1 LSLLVVSCS
10 LAAGILIGRA
20 IARALRRPPADGAPS
35 SAATPGRAMSPGNVG
50 EADSK
55 TSVDP
60 LEGFFCHLGD
70 VILAK
75 TGEEAWL
82 AGALV
87 FRERLPMAALF
98 VAPEAG
104 TDRAIFV
111 RPMPET
117 SLLWLAPT
125 AEGSLEIGREPPS
138 SLEHA
143 QERFERTRRIP
154 YRVERIGTGA
164 PDVGLDVIL
173 AEYRAATGDRL
184 IVITG
189 AGQERA
195 WRGRVLEEGTYDL
208 LPGSSPPR
216 RSRE

>member
-1 LSLLVVSCS
+1 
-10 LAAGILIGRA
+10 
-20 IARALRRPPADGAPS
+20 
-35 SAATPGRAMSPGNVG
+35 MPGNAG
-50 EADSK
+50 EADPK
-55 TSVDP
+55 PSVDP
-60 LEGFFCHLGD
+60 LEGFFCQLGD

-154 YRVERIGTGA
+154 YRVERLGTGA
-164 PDVGLDVIL
+164 PDVGHDVIL

-184 IVITG
+184 IVIAG

-208 LPGSSPPR
+208 LPGSSPSR

>member
-1 LSLLVVSCS
+1 LSFLVASCS

-20 IARALRRPPADGAPS
+20 LARALRRRTDRAHS
-35 SAATPGRAMSPGNVG
+35 SAATPDGAMPLGNAG
-50 EADSK
+50 DADAK

-60 LEGFFCHLGD
+60 LEGFLCHLGD

-111 RPMPET
+111 RPLPET
-117 SLLWLAPT
+117 SLLWLSPT

-143 QERFERTRRIP
+143 RERFERTRRIP
-154 YRVERIGTGA
+154 YRVDRIGTGA
-164 PDVGLDVIL
+164 PDVGHDVIL

-184 IVITG
+184 IVIAG
-189 AGQERA
+189 GGQERA
-195 WRGRVLEEGTYDL
+195 WRGRVLEEGSYDL
-208 LPGSSPPR
+208 LPGSS
-216 RSRE
+216 RS